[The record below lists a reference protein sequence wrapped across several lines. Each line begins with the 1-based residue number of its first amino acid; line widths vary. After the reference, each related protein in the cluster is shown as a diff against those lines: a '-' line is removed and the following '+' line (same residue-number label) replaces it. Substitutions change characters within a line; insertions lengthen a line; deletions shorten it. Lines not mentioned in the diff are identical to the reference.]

1 MRTPVRVRILLISI
15 FVVITALTL
24 LPIYWMLNVS
34 FLPEA
39 AVLQSRPV
47 YAPQAALFTLEAYA
61 DIFQEYRI
69 DRYFFNSISISTVA
83 TFISMSLSLS
93 VAYSLAKFEFP
104 GKKALFY
111 FIIWSLTL
119 PWVVYV
125 LPIFRIVSPLG
136 LLDTRGLLVMLYGFS
151 GVPMFSWFALP
162 YMLEFPKEMLEAA
175 RIDGAGEIRIVW
187 QIVVPPIRNVL
198 VSLFLLRF
206 IFSYND
212 LLFSLSFTFD
222 RAKMI
227 MPALLELPGL
237 YETPF
242 AKMTAGGIVS
252 LVPIVILV
260 VVFQRYILSGL
271 TGRSLK

>member
-1 MRTPVRVRILLISI
+1 MV
-15 FVVITALTL
+15 
-24 LPIYWMLNVS
+24 NVS
-34 FLPEA
+34 VLPEA
-39 AVLQSRPV
+39 AILGSRPV
-47 YAPQAALFTLEAYA
+47 YAPRADLFTLDAYIE
-61 DIFQEYRI
+61 IFRDYRI
-69 DRYFFNSISISTVA
+69 GRYLFNSIFVSTLATSIS
-83 TFISMSLSLS
+83 MMLSLS
-93 VAYSLAKFEFP
+93 VAYSLAKFDFP
-104 GKKALFY
+104 GKKFLFY
-111 FIIWSLTL
+111 FIIWTLTL
-119 PWVVYV
+119 PWVIYV
-125 LPIFRIVSPLG
+125 LPIFRIVSPIG
-136 LLDTRGLLVMLYGFS
+136 LLDTRGLLILLYGFS

-162 YMLEFPKEMLEAA
+162 YMLEFPREMLDAA
-175 RIDGAGEIRIVW
+175 RIDGAGEVRIVW

-252 LVPIVILV
+252 MVPIVILV
-260 VVFQRYILSGL
+260 IVFQRYILSGL